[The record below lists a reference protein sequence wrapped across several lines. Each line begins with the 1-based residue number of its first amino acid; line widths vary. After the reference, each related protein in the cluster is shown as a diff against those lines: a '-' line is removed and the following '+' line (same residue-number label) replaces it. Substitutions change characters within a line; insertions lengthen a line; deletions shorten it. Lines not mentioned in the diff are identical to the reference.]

1 MGRGPEGESP
11 PPLLGGSGAQHV
23 LGVMIHFRPQMSV
36 LLRLSSPV
44 PRGEACPC
52 CHPQRLPSPHR
63 CPSGGHRP
71 GWLALLASTAAQ
83 TCCRGPLLHQAV
95 TCVGRTRGG
104 QFCSLCVLHGL
115 RCPGSLVSWWR
126 GRWAGTQ
133 GVTGR
138 AAGLGGFFQSSV
150 TPSSRGR
157 RLTQCPPYPL
167 SPSGIPWASPP
178 AGPSSPSCPRPRAER
193 GWICPRA
200 GGVWEGVGPVC
211 HTQPG
216 GYCPFVGVARGWRLV
231 SLGKH
236 HRRAA

>member
-1 MGRGPEGESP
+1 MA
-11 PPLLGGSGAQHV
+11 GSTGLH
-23 LGVMIHFRPQMSV
+23 RPQ
-36 LLRLSSPV
+36 
-44 PRGEACPC
+44 
-52 CHPQRLPSPHR
+52 
-63 CPSGGHRP
+63 
-71 GWLALLASTAAQ
+71 
-83 TCCRGPLLHQAV
+83 TCRRGPLLHQAV

-115 RCPGSLVSWWR
+115 RGPGWLVSWWR

-133 GVTGR
+133 GTTGR

-150 TPSSRGR
+150 TPSSRAR

-211 HTQPG
+211 HIQPG

-236 HRRAA
+236 HRRGSLDTRSLSSDGSGGWKSKINVPTGLFPLRPFSLQVDGRYPLFS

>member
-1 MGRGPEGESP
+1 MEKPVPAATRSGCPAHTDALLGATDPVGWLYWP
-11 PPLLGGSGAQHV
+11 PPPSDLPQGSPASSSCDLCGKDKGRTV
-23 LGVMIHFRPQMSV
+23 LQ
-36 LLRLSSPV
+36 PV
-44 PRGEACPC
+44 
-52 CHPQRLPSPHR
+52 
-63 CPSGGHRP
+63 CPSRP
-71 GWLALLASTAAQ
+71 ARPW
-83 TCCRGPLLHQAV
+83 V
-95 TCVGRTRGG
+95 VG
-104 QFCSLCVLHGL
+104 F
-115 RCPGSLVSWWR
+115 LVE

-133 GVTGR
+133 GTTGR

-150 TPSSRGR
+150 TPSSRAH

-211 HTQPG
+211 HIQPG

-236 HRRAA
+236 HRRGSLDTRSLSSDGSGGWKSKINVPTGLFPLRPFSLQVDGRYPLFS